1 MRKEFVAE
9 VFEEYLKQF
18 EKDIVDKTRKEFN
31 VDEQGEYVRLESV
44 LPTLS
49 CILSLTP
56 QGIRKYLKEIGVL
69 VIKDNK
75 YVPREVSKLIDNKI
89 YIHKKVLKSIIN
101 LTVLVELDETRMI
114 DTKLDKLRMN
124 GILYYLHS
132 YKMSNSKTQNEDIKF
147 DRVREFLA
155 INNK

>member
-18 EKDIVDKTRKEFN
+18 EKDIIERTRKEFN
-31 VDEQGEYVRLESV
+31 VDEQDEYVRLESV

-49 CILSLTP
+49 CLLSLTP
-56 QGIRKYLKEIGVL
+56 QGIKKYLKEIGIL
-69 VIKDNK
+69 EIKNSK
-75 YVPREVSKLIDNKI
+75 YVPRENSKLIDDKI
-89 YIHKKVLKSIIN
+89 YIHKFTLKSIIN
-101 LTVLVELDETRMI
+101 LTVLVELDETGLLKG
-114 DTKLDKLRMN
+114 KLNKLRMN
-124 GILYYLHS
+124 GILFYLQS
-132 YKMSNSKTQNEDIKF
+132 YRMSNSKAQNESIKF

>member
-1 MRKEFVAE
+1 MRKEFVTE

-31 VDEQGEYVRLESV
+31 VDEQDDYVRLESV

-56 QGIRKYLKEIGVL
+56 QGIKKYLKEIGVL

-75 YVPREVSKLIDNKI
+75 YTPRENSKLIDNKI
-89 YIHKKVLKSIIN
+89 YIHKNTLKSIIN
-101 LTVLVELDETRMI
+101 LTVLIELDETNM
-114 DTKLDKLRMN
+114 LDDKVIKLRKN
-124 GILYYLHS
+124 GILFYLQS
-132 YKMSNSKTQNEDIKF
+132 YRMSNSKTQNESIKF